1 MLRKSALPAVLVFKL
16 AFWFSTTLTVAQ
28 VPLIGVY
35 EFNNSYDNSYGTLP
49 SLQPIRSP
57 GDTIGFGSGWWVWSG
72 ATGPDGTGLSLS
84 LPSPL
89 STYSI
94 GMRFQLSD
102 TDYYRKIIDFSGLI
116 SDYGLYDYYGVFRL
130 YNTGKSGGSISPN
143 TPVTIVFT
151 RDDSTKTANLYV
163 NGDPAPVLT
172 ATGLGSLFAE
182 TSVLH
187 FFVDDSTTSGEYS
200 PAGQIDELRI
210 WNAAL
215 SSSQVPNAFAPI
227 PEPRLGGLV
236 TAAAIL
242 GLAVTRRM
250 LRHRTSSTTSAS

>member
-57 GDTIGFGSGWWVWSG
+57 GDTIGFDSGWWVWNG
-72 ATGPDGTGLSLS
+72 ATGRDGTGLSLS

-130 YNTGKSGGSISPN
+130 YDTRKSGGSISPN

-172 ATGLGSLFAE
+172 ATDLGSLFAE